1 MASQGTPGS
10 TPDMAAYIAL
20 PEAGKPVLS
29 ADGGLLAFLCNLS
42 GSNQV
47 WTCPMQDGCPAGPPR
62 QLTDLPERVI
72 AIAFA
77 PKGCDL
83 IFTTDRGMDERFQI
97 GLIPDAEGAPRLLTQ
112 APGRVHQWGAW
123 GPEADRIAFTANTGD
138 PRRMGLQVLDLA
150 TGAMRGPWQGEG
162 FAEALAF
169 APDGRVLVRDSRRS
183 MRDQEL
189 LWVDPATG
197 ATEAI
202 LPHDGPVQYVQV
214 RLDKDGAGAFVL
226 TDQGGDVTR
235 PCRLDFATGDLAPVY
250 EVPGWE
256 IEKIVLNPARD
267 RIACLVNREGLVTI
281 EMLDPATG
289 QTEAI
294 GAPGEGQI
302 NDLIFAG
309 DGGRVIFDFAGP
321 SQPGD
326 LWSWHRDEGF
336 RRLGLLPAQA
346 TPTGHVRAQLHRID
360 SFDGLS
366 VPFFAYTPQGPR
378 PDSGWPV
385 LFLIHGGPESQ
396 WKAQFRPD
404 IAWYLDRGIMVVA
417 PNVRGSSGYG
427 RAYCALDDRERR
439 MDSVRDLLAIRDHI
453 AARPDTDA
461 TRIGVMGQSYGG
473 FMVLAALIE
482 APDAFA
488 CGVDLYGVSNFTTMM
503 ATTGPWRMVLRAAEY
518 GDPIT
523 QAAMLHELSPMTRIT
538 RITAPLLV
546 VHCTEDPRVAIE
558 QGEQVHAALRGHDR
572 PVEILRIENEG
583 HGFSRKPAKTRAF
596 QTIAGF
602 LARNL

>member
-1 MASQGTPGS
+1 MA
-10 TPDMAAYIAL
+10 DYIAL
-20 PEAGKPVLS
+20 PESGKPVLS
-29 ADGGLLAFLCNLS
+29 PDGGLLAFLSNRS
-42 GSNQV
+42 GVNQI
-47 WTCPMQDGCPAGPPR
+47 WTCPMRDGHPAGQPR
-62 QLTDLPERVI
+62 QLTDGPERVI
-72 AIAFA
+72 ALAFA
-77 PKGCDL
+77 PKGRDL

-97 GLIPDAEGAPRLLTQ
+97 WLIPDAEGTPRPLTA

-123 GPEADRIAFTANTGD
+123 GPEADRIAFTANLRD
-138 PRRMGLQVLDLA
+138 ARQMDLHILDLA
-150 TGAMRGPWQGEG
+150 GGGARRVWQGEG

-169 APDGRVLVRDSRRS
+169 APDGRILLRDSRRS
-183 MRDQEL
+183 MRDQDL
-189 LWVDPATG
+189 LWVDPETG

-202 LPHDGPVQYVQV
+202 LPHDGPVQYLQA
-214 RLDKDGAGAFVL
+214 RLDKDGKGAFLL
-226 TDQGGDVTR
+226 TDQGSDVTR
-235 PCRLDFATGDLAPVY
+235 PCRLDFATGALTPVH

-267 RIACLVNREGLVTI
+267 RIACLVNREGLIGI

-289 QTEAI
+289 AVEAI
-294 GAPGEGQI
+294 GAPGAGQI

-309 DGGRVIFDFAGP
+309 DSGRIIFDFASP

-326 LWSWHRDEGF
+326 LWSWHAAEGF
-336 RRLGLLPAQA
+336 RCLGLTPAPA
-346 TPTGHVRAQLHRID
+346 TGTGHVAAELHRID

-366 VPFFAYTPQGPR
+366 VPFFLHIPPGPR
-378 PDSGWPV
+378 PASGWPV
-385 LFLIHGGPESQ
+385 LFLVHGGPESQ

-404 IAWYLDRGIMVVA
+404 IAWYLDQGIMVVA

-427 RAYCALDDRERR
+427 RAYCALDDREKR

-461 TRIGVMGQSYGG
+461 ARIGVMGQSYGG

-482 APDAFA
+482 APEAWA

-503 ATTGPWRMVLRAAEY
+503 RTTGPWRQVLRAAEY
-518 GDPIT
+518 GDPVT
-523 QAAMLHELSPMTRIT
+523 QAAMLHELSPMTRIE
-538 RITAPLLV
+538 RITRPLLI
-546 VHCTEDPRVAIE
+546 VHCTEDPRVPME
-558 QGEQVHAALRGHDR
+558 QGEQVYSALRGHDR

-583 HGFSRKPAKTRAF
+583 HGFSRKAAKTRAF
-596 QTIAGF
+596 EAIAGF

>member
-1 MASQGTPGS
+1 MASHTPAS

-20 PEAGKPVLS
+20 PEAAKPVLS
-29 ADGGLLAFLCNLS
+29 ADCELLAFLSNRS
-42 GSNQV
+42 GSNQI
-47 WTCPMQDGCPAGPPR
+47 WTCPMRDGRPAGPPR

-77 PKGCDL
+77 PNGRDL

-97 GLIPDAEGAPRLLTQ
+97 GLIPDAEGAPRLLTH

-123 GPEADRIAFTANTGD
+123 GPDADRIAFTANNRD
-138 PRRMGLQVLDLA
+138 ARLMDLYVLDLA
-150 TGAMRGPWQGEG
+150 GTEAGRVWQGEG

-197 ATEAI
+197 AAQTI
-202 LPHDGPVQYVQV
+202 LPHDGPVQYLQV
-214 RLDKDGAGAFVL
+214 RLDKDGKGAFVL
-226 TDQGGDVTR
+226 TDQGSDVTR
-235 PCRLDFATGDLAPVY
+235 PCRLDFASGQLTPVY

-267 RIACLVNREGLVTI
+267 RIAMLVNREGLVTI
-281 EMLDPATG
+281 EMLNPATG
-289 QTEAI
+289 TAETI

-302 NDLIFAG
+302 TDLVFAG
-309 DGGRVIFDFAGP
+309 NSGRVIFDFAGP

-326 LWSWHRDEGF
+326 LWSWHEAEGF
-336 RRLGLLPAQA
+336 QRLGLLPAQTTETDHIA
-346 TPTGHVRAQLHRID
+346 ASVQRIS

-366 VPFFAYTPQGPR
+366 VPFFLYTPPGPR
-378 PDSGWPV
+378 PEAGWPV
-385 LFLIHGGPESQ
+385 LFMVHGGPESQ
-396 WKAQFRPD
+396 WKAQFRAD
-404 IAWYLDRGIMVVA
+404 IGWYLDRGIMVVA

-427 RAYCALDDRERR
+427 RAYCAADDREKR

-461 TRIGVMGQSYGG
+461 SRIGVMGQSYGG
-473 FMVLAALIE
+473 FMVLAAMVE
-482 APDAFA
+482 APEAWA

-503 ATTGPWRMVLRAAEY
+503 VTTGPWRMVLRAAEY
-518 GDPIT
+518 GDPVT
-523 QAAMLHELSPMTRIT
+523 QAAMLHDLSPMTRIEAIT
-538 RITAPLLV
+538 RPLLL
-546 VHCTEDPRVAIE
+546 VHCSEDPRVAPE
-558 QGEQVHAALRGHDR
+558 QSEQVYATLRGHDR
-572 PVEILRIENEG
+572 PVEILRVENEG

-596 QTIAGF
+596 ETIAGF
-602 LARNL
+602 LSRNL